1 MTLFHLVRH
10 GETDWNRARRIQGR
24 TDIPLNDLGRSQAES
39 AGRYLR
45 GVPVDRVVASSL
57 SRAGETGAIIAE
69 ALGLPAPE
77 LRDDLVER
85 EYGEAEG
92 LTIEQVEARYPDGQD
107 VPGRELPERVV
118 ERVAAALAEL
128 AVAHPDESIVVA
140 THGAVIRS
148 MITAVSPEDAPER
161 GVPIRNGS
169 VHGFRLVDGV
179 LGLTGIDVDL
189 DGGHD
194 ADGGADERELRQD
207 VATGA

>member
-24 TDIPLNDLGRSQAES
+24 TDIPLNDLGREQA
-39 AGRYLR
+39 AVAARYLS

-57 SRAGETGAIIAE
+57 SRAAETGSIIAE
-69 ALGLPAPE
+69 ALGLAAPA

-92 LTIEQVEARYPDGQD
+92 LTIVEVDERYPAGHD

-118 ERVAAALAEL
+118 ERVAAALTEL
-128 AVAHPDESIVVA
+128 AAAHPDESIVIA
-140 THGAVIRS
+140 THGAVIRA
-148 MITAVSPEDAPER
+148 MITAVSPQDAPER

-179 LGLTGIDVDL
+179 LGLSGVDVDL
-189 DGGHD
+189 DGGGD

>member
-24 TDIPLNDLGRSQAES
+24 TDIPLNDLGREQA
-39 AGRYLR
+39 AVAARYLS

-57 SRAGETGAIIAE
+57 SRAAETGSIIAE
-69 ALGLPAPE
+69 ALGLAAPA

-92 LTIEQVEARYPDGQD
+92 LTIVEVDERYPAGHD

-128 AVAHPDESIVVA
+128 AAAHPDESIVIA
-140 THGAVIRS
+140 THGAVIRA
-148 MITAVSPEDAPER
+148 MITAVSPQDAPER

-179 LGLTGIDVDL
+179 LGLSGVDVDL
-189 DGGHD
+189 DGGGD

>member
-24 TDIPLNDLGRSQAES
+24 TDIPLNDLGREQAG
-39 AGRYLR
+39 AAARYLR
-45 GVPVDRVVASSL
+45 GLPVDRVVASSL
-57 SRAGETGAIIAE
+57 SRAAETGSIIAE
-69 ALGLPAPE
+69 ALGLPAPA

-92 LTIEQVEARYPDGQD
+92 LTVFEVDERYPAGQD

-128 AVAHPDESIVVA
+128 AAAHPDESIVVA
-140 THGAVIRS
+140 THGAVIRA
-148 MITAVSPEDAPER
+148 MITAVSPQDAPER
-161 GVPIRNGS
+161 GMPIRNGS

-179 LGLTGIDVDL
+179 LGLTGVDVDL

-207 VATGA
+207 VVSGA